1 LIVVE
6 NLRFSY
12 PYSKKEILKDLNFKV
27 EKGQI
32 FGFLGPSGA
41 GKSTTQRILIG
52 LMKNYDGKAI
62 VMNKEIRDWRG
73 DYYEKI
79 GVSFELP
86 NLYHK
91 LTAIENLNFIRSFYN
106 GPTEEPTKLLKLVG
120 LEDKANIKVSK
131 YSKGMKMRLNFVR
144 SLIHQPQLIFLDEPT
159 SGLDPV
165 SGKRIKEIILQ
176 KKEEGKTIFL
186 TTHNMQVAEELCDQ
200 VAFIVDGEIKLIS
213 SPKQLKLRGAR
224 SIVTVE
230 YESRGMILSKEF
242 PLESIGENKQFIKF
256 LQENKVKTMH
266 SHEPTLEDVFIKV
279 TGRGL
284 I

>member
-1 LIVVE
+1 MIVVE

-52 LMKNYDGKAI
+52 LMKHYEGKAI
-62 VMNKEIRDWRG
+62 VMDKEIRDWRG

-106 GPTEEPTKLLKLVG
+106 GPTEEPRKLLKLVG

-213 SPKQLKLRGAR
+213 SPKQLKLRGAK

-230 YESRGMILSKEF
+230 YESKGMILSKEF
-242 PLESIGENKQFIKF
+242 PLESIGENQQFIKC

-266 SHEPTLEDVFIKV
+266 SHEPTLEDVFIEV

>member
-1 LIVVE
+1 MIVVE